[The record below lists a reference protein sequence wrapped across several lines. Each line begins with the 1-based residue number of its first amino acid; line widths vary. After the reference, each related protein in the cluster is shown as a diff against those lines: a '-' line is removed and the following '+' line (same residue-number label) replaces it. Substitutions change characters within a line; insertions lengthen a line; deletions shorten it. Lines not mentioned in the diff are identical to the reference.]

1 LREHESTAILDAFA
15 DAIVSIGTHRF
26 EIDLMDAIN
35 TIAGVDHLTALTY
48 CQSEGLRA
56 LLIASRADD
65 AKAQSLTRDYVAHQ
79 HVFDPNFPDLTRM
92 GKSRKLI
99 VRRHDPLRLK
109 TKRYQ
114 DRFYTTVG
122 IVDKVSFL
130 WRAGETSYYANLY
143 RTHRSGQYTKE
154 EIRLLGASA
163 RFITS
168 AIGTHGGR
176 KRIDAAMAAGNSTE
190 LLTRLVDRL
199 GDRLTPREQAVLTRI
214 VMGMGTEGIAL
225 DLGLAPAT
233 IITFRRRAYAK
244 LGITSQA
251 ELFARCLRAI
261 PRPSM
266 VA

>member
-1 LREHESTAILDAFA
+1 VGALDAFA
-15 DAIVSIGTHRF
+15 GAIVSLGTHRF
-26 EIDLMDAIN
+26 DLDIMHAIN
-35 TIAGVDHLTALTY
+35 TIVGVDHLTVLTY
-48 CQSEGLRA
+48 CSGEGLRA
-56 LLIASRADD
+56 LLIASRADE

-92 GKSRKLI
+92 GRSRKLI
-99 VRRHDPLRLK
+99 VRRHDPQRLK

-114 DRFYTTVG
+114 ERFYTTVG

-130 WRAGETSYYANLY
+130 WRTGETSYYANLY
-143 RTHRSGQYTKE
+143 RTHRSGHYTQE

-163 RFITS
+163 RFIAS

-176 KRIDAAMAAGNSTE
+176 KRIEAALAAGDSTAFM
-190 LLTRLVDRL
+190 TRLIDRL

-225 DLGLAPAT
+225 DLGVAPAT

-251 ELFARCLRAI
+251 ELFARCLRVI